1 MTLETLQWLETTF
14 ILPILMLCYVLAFFR
29 LVWGPKLA
37 DRVIA
42 LDLMAMLTIGIAA
55 VYAIT
60 KERPVFLDVATVLA
74 LLSFLTTVAFAR
86 YIEERARR

>member
-1 MTLETLQWLETTF
+1 MTLETLQWLETF
-14 ILPILMLCYVLAFFR
+14 VILPILMSCYVLAFIR
-29 LVWGPKLA
+29 LMLGPKLA